1 MPTSYLVTGAAR
13 GLGYALLKVLAAKP
27 EPIVL
32 ALVRN
37 KQAAEQRLAADNI
50 TNVHVLVADVTDDSA
65 LKGAAAEARSILGSQ
80 GLGLDVLIHNA
91 AYVSEQTALTS
102 ISDYENDP
110 KTIIEDTQRSVEVNV
125 FGPLKVTL
133 SFLDLVRQSRLRKVV
148 AISSGMGDIEFP
160 DMINEI
166 QLANAAPYA
175 ISKGAFNVLIA
186 KLNAAYAG
194 EGILFMLICPGRV
207 DTLEGPMP
215 ELQEPIL
222 SRVKGIEAKFEAYI
236 GAKVVAMRPED
247 AARSVLAAVD
257 RQSLAGGFGGSFWS
271 HNGTKRWS

>member
-13 GLGYALLKVLAAKP
+13 GLGYALVKVLAAKP
-27 EPIVL
+27 ETIVL

-37 KQAAEQRLAADNI
+37 KQAAEQRLAADSI

-102 ISDYENDP
+102 INDYENNP
-110 KTIIEDTQRSVEVNV
+110 KTIIEDAQRSVEVNV

-133 SFLDLVRQSRLRKVV
+133 SFLDLVRQSRLKQVV
-148 AISSGMGDIEFP
+148 AISSGMGDIN
-160 DMINEI
+160 MINEI

-175 ISKGAFNVLIA
+175 ISKGALNVLIA

-194 EGILFMLICPGRV
+194 EGILFMSICPGRV

-236 GAKVVAMRPED
+236 GAKVVPMRPED
-247 AARSVLAAVD
+247 AAKSVLAAVD